1 MRRSSFSLRSRA
13 NGPLDFDGAR
23 RENILRGAGYT
34 WTPVLVSFFKLQEVG
49 FSPYLSFYSH
59 LNVLLMFRLNEA
71 VRGRLIGPKTWD
83 RIDRIFERENG
94 TAVTAPRILGAVWEG
109 LVLTC
114 ALNVCLVCIGPG
126 MAVDCGFT
134 K

>member
-1 MRRSSFSLRSRA
+1 MEQATR
-13 NGPLDFDGAR
+13 GP
-23 RENILRGAGYT
+23 
-34 WTPVLVSFFKLQEVG
+34 PVLVSFFKLQEVG

-94 TAVTAPRILGAVWEG
+94 AAVTAPRMLGAVWE
-109 LVLTC
+109 
-114 ALNVCLVCIGPG
+114 
-126 MAVDCGFT
+126 
-134 K
+134 

>member
-1 MRRSSFSLRSRA
+1 MDS
-13 NGPLDFDGAR
+13 GIG
-23 RENILRGAGYT
+23 
-34 WTPVLVSFFKLQEVG
+34 SFFKFLEIG

-59 LNVLLMFRLNEA
+59 LNVLLMFRLNEV

-83 RIDRIFERENG
+83 RIDRIFERKLEQF
-94 TAVTAPRILGAVWEG
+94 VTAPWLFRGYLGVVWFN
-109 LVLTC
+109 LC
-114 ALNVCLVCIGPG
+114 FKCCLVCIGPG